1 MSDLKPF
8 EERLKRYE
16 ALEQRL
22 SQPEVIADRSQY
34 QETAREMALLA
45 PLVKKFREHQ
55 KTLKEIAQTQRLQA
69 SHPEDAEMWGLAEE
83 ELKRLESKK
92 AALWRALEEA
102 LVGEDLEAQRNVIVE
117 IRAGTGG
124 LEASLFAA
132 DAFRMYLKYANRK
145 NWRVEVMDSHPTEA
159 GGFKEIIFSVEGEG
173 VYRYLKFEKGVH
185 RVQRVPATEASGR
198 IHTSAITVAVLPQA
212 EEIEIEIKPQDI
224 RVDVFRASSKG
235 GQGVNT
241 TDSAVRITHV
251 GTGVVVSCQDERS
264 QLKNKQKAMKV
275 LRARLL
281 DKMHE
286 EARAKITQ
294 ERRAMIGTGDRSEKI
309 RTYNFPD
316 RRVTDHRINLTLH
329 RLGEILEGDLD
340 TLIQPLLQEER
351 KALLANVRG
360 ETNAH

>member
-1 MSDLKPF
+1 MSDLKDL
-8 EERLKRYE
+8 EEKLKRYE
-16 ALEQRL
+16 VLEKL
-22 SQPEVIADRSQY
+22 LAQPDLLADRTRY
-34 QETAREMALLA
+34 QQTARELSALA
-45 PLVKKFREHQ
+45 PLVKKIREYQ
-55 KTLKEIAQTQRLQA
+55 ELLEQIEEIRHLSSSKQ
-69 SHPEDAEMWGLAEE
+69 DAEMKLLAAE
-83 ELKRLESKK
+83 ELKILEERKSV
-92 AALWRALEEA
+92 LGRALEDF
-102 LVGEDLEAQRNVIVE
+102 LIGEDPEARKNVIVE

-132 DAFRMYLKYANRK
+132 DIFRMYMKYTTRC
-145 NWRVEVMDSHPTEA
+145 NWKLEVMNSHPTEA

-173 VYRYLKFEKGVH
+173 VYRHFKFESGVH

-212 EEIEIEIKPQDI
+212 EEIEVDIKPQEI

-241 TDSAVRITHV
+241 TDSAVRITHLA
-251 GTGVVVSCQDERS
+251 TGIVVICQDERS

-275 LRARLL
+275 LRARLFQ
-281 DKMHE
+281 KMHD
-286 EARAKITQ
+286 EAREKVTQ

-329 RLGEILEGDLD
+329 HLEEILEVDLD
-340 TLIQPLLQEER
+340 GLIEPLLQEER
-351 KALLANVRG
+351 KALLANRKG
-360 ETNAH
+360 SP